1 MQCGF
6 TPTLPR
12 LRVGLLRRW
21 PAAIWQHL
29 VTRTVRE
36 GASLHGT
43 GSQST
48 LCVIADYVCTN
59 GVVDGDSCNAGF
71 TPLLPRLRVGLL
83 RRWPPA
89 IWASVLRCEAPEA
102 FELLLLAQI
111 DLDLDDMIDQR
122 TKIPAVDAGR
132 FDMGNHLFFNGS
144 ARWFRILI
152 KGQGSL

>member
-1 MQCGF
+1 MKEEKA
-6 TPTLPR
+6 PY
-12 LRVGLLRRW
+12 
-21 PAAIWQHL
+21 L

-83 RRWPPA
+83 RRWPAA
-89 IWASVLRCEAPEA
+89 IWGISVLRCEAPEA
-102 FELLLLAQI
+102 FEFLLLAQI

-132 FDMGNHLFFNGS
+132 FDMGNDLFLNGS
-144 ARWFRILI
+144 ARWFGILI